1 MPPTMALLKSIRDDL
16 SSITST
22 TEAGTRSNS
31 RIWVAAVVVVG
42 SILLAAALATALLL
56 YFRRREYRRA
66 RRDDPALSH
75 EEFLRRRKMTALE
88 REREAELQRR
98 IIIRKSLV
106 SRSTEWSVQ
115 SDNRSLDDADGH
127 DRAGL
132 KEDWKEWEAR
142 MQQKRPEKAYRH
154 PAATVLPDLP
164 VPTRARPRSTSRG
177 SLLRGQ
183 SPS

>member
-1 MPPTMALLKSIRDDL
+1 MPPTLALLKSVRDDL

-22 TEAGTRSNS
+22 TEAGTRSDS
-31 RIWVAAVVVVG
+31 RGWITAVIVVG
-42 SILLAAALATALLL
+42 SLLLAAALATALLL
-56 YFRRREYRRA
+56 YFRRRGYRRA

-75 EEFLRRRKMTALE
+75 EEFLRRRKMTSAE

-98 IIIRKSLV
+98 IMIRKSLV

-115 SDNRSLDDADGH
+115 SDNRDLNADEHDEH

-142 MQQKRPEKAYRH
+142 MQQERLEKAYRH
-154 PAATVLPDLP
+154 PAARYN
-164 VPTRARPRSTSRG
+164 PTCPSRPGPRRG
-177 SLLRGQ
+177 PGVAALC
-183 SPS
+183 